1 MRPSSYRPSSALNPI
16 YFVSS
21 GSPNFSS
28 FSHIAHRRS
37 PFIDTFGARTLAEMP
52 QEPII
57 YDYLHDDL
65 RFLFRSMIFTG
76 YHRWGFVVYRC
87 AYGDDDLW
95 NRYIEQLKKNVHDE
109 LVRARRAELLEKY
122 LDWIIIEDRDTLD
135 NASKTAVRKH
145 FNGWVKE
152 KVAEAGLQPIS
163 LQMITLFRYCLYI
176 DQKCLDTLEAFQKSE
191 GEPFAQDPIM
201 IHWRPPMVL
210 VLVDRLWTR
219 SLKGVPKK
227 QWGHPRIEGSSKYY
241 VGWLYKRALSMVA
254 TYSELSGNWDLD
266 QPYDNVDYA
275 RPPAISPIGD
285 ESMPE

>member
-1 MRPSSYRPSSALNPI
+1 
-16 YFVSS
+16 
-21 GSPNFSS
+21 
-28 FSHIAHRRS
+28 
-37 PFIDTFGARTLAEMP
+37 
-52 QEPII
+52 
-57 YDYLHDDL
+57 
-65 RFLFRSMIFTG
+65 MIWTR

-109 LVRARRAELLEKY
+109 LVHAGRAELLEQY
-122 LDWIIIEDRDTLD
+122 LDWVIIEDRDTLN
-135 NASKTAVRKH
+135 NASKANVRKH
-145 FNGWVKE
+145 FNDWVSE
-152 KVAEAGLQPIS
+152 QVAEAGLQPTS

-210 VLVDRLWTR
+210 VVVDRLWTR

-227 QWGHPRIEGSSKYY
+227 QWGHPRIEGSSKHY
-241 VGWLYKRALSMVA
+241 VGWFYKRALSMVA
-254 TYSELSGNWDLD
+254 AYSDVSASWDED
-266 QPYDNVDYA
+266 QPWDYA

-285 ESMPE
+285 EWMPE